1 MGEGWRMRKIWERCI
16 GPRKWISALKQ
27 GLEGVWS
34 LPQWDW
40 EMPDLAG
47 NFLAD
52 LDGKSQRTNVV
63 REQGRTS
70 E

>member
-16 GPRKWISALKQ
+16 GPGKWISALKQ

>member
-1 MGEGWRMRKIWERCI
+1 MENEEDIGEVYRAGM
-16 GPRKWISALKQ
+16 WISALKQ